1 MPRRFAFI
9 VAVVLSVISL
19 STSDAGA
26 VPAVIGGEKASLA
39 QHPYAVYLVDSHG
52 TQFCGG
58 VIVSRTAVATAAHCA
73 ATVPVG
79 ELSVVA
85 GREDKRSQ
93 DGVVR
98 AVSAAWQH
106 PDFRT
111 PQQGSDIA
119 VLTVRGALPYR
130 PADLARDPSRYP
142 AGTNATVLGWGRIA
156 DGGDRSD
163 YLRQAIVP
171 VADDSV
177 CHTAYPE
184 YSATSMLCA
193 GYPNGGIDACK
204 GDSGGPL
211 VVGDTV
217 VGIVSYGDG
226 CGKPGKPGMYTRVTS
241 FADDIAAHA
250 GLG

>member
-1 MPRRFAFI
+1 MPRRFALI
-9 VAVVLSVISL
+9 TTVILLAITL
-19 STSDAGA
+19 STSAHA
-26 VPAVIGGEKASLA
+26 APAVIGGEKASLQ

-73 ATVPVG
+73 ATVPTG

-106 PDFRT
+106 PDFHT
-111 PQQGSDIA
+111 PQQGSDVA
-119 VLTVRGALPYR
+119 VLTVRGSLPYR

-142 AGTNATVLGWGRIA
+142 AGTNATVLGWGRLA

-163 YLRQAIVP
+163 YLRQATVP
-171 VADDSV
+171 LADDDT
-177 CHTAYPE
+177 CHTGYPE
-184 YSATSMLCA
+184 YTVTSMLCA

-211 VVGDTV
+211 LVGDTV

-241 FADDIAAHA
+241 FADEIAAHA
-250 GLG
+250 GLT

>member
-1 MPRRFAFI
+1 MPRRFALIAAI
-9 VAVVLSVISL
+9 VLFAVTLTT
-19 STSDAGA
+19 STAGA
-26 VPAVIGGEKASLA
+26 APAVIGGEKASLE

-58 VIVSRTAVATAAHCA
+58 VIISRTAVATAAHCPA
-73 ATVPVG
+73 DVPAS
-79 ELSVVA
+79 EISVIA
-85 GREDKRSQ
+85 GREDKRTQ

-106 PDFRT
+106 PDFQD
-111 PQQGSDIA
+111 PHQGSDIA
-119 VLTVRGALPYR
+119 VLTVRGSLPYH
-130 PADLARDPSRYP
+130 PADLARDPNRYP

-163 YLRQAIVP
+163 YLRQATVP
-171 VADDSV
+171 IADDST
-177 CHTAYPE
+177 CRTAYPE

-211 VVGDTV
+211 MVGDTV

-226 CGKPGKPGMYTRVTS
+226 CGKPGKPGIYTRVTT
-241 FADDIAAHA
+241 FADDIGAHA
-250 GLG
+250 GPS

>member
-1 MPRRFAFI
+1 MPRRFALI
-9 VAVVLSVISL
+9 ATVILLAITL
-19 STSDAGA
+19 STSAHA
-26 VPAVIGGEKASLA
+26 APAVIGGEKASLQ

-58 VIVSRTAVATAAHCA
+58 VIVSRTEVATAAHCA
-73 ATVPVG
+73 ATVPTG

-85 GREDKRSQ
+85 GREDKRGQ

-106 PDFRT
+106 PDFHT
-111 PQQGSDIA
+111 PQQGSDVA
-119 VLTVRGALPYR
+119 VLTVRGSLPYR

-142 AGTNATVLGWGRIA
+142 AGTNATVLGWGRLA

-163 YLRQAIVP
+163 YPRQATVP
-171 VADDSV
+171 LADDAT
-177 CHTAYPE
+177 CRTGYPE
-184 YSATSMLCA
+184 YTATSMLCA

-211 VVGDTV
+211 LVGDTV

-241 FADDIAAHA
+241 FADEIAAHA
-250 GLG
+250 GLT

>member
-1 MPRRFAFI
+1 MPRRFALIAAI
-9 VAVVLSVISL
+9 VLLAITL
-19 STSDAGA
+19 TTPADAT
-26 VPAVIGGEKASLA
+26 PSIIGGEKASLA

-73 ATVPVG
+73 AIVPVG

-106 PDFRT
+106 PDFHT
-111 PQQGSDIA
+111 PQQGSDVA
-119 VLTVRGALPYR
+119 VLTVRGSLPYR
-130 PADLARDPSRYP
+130 PADLARDPSQYP
-142 AGTNATVLGWGRIA
+142 AGTNATVLGWGRLA

-163 YLRQAIVP
+163 YLRQATVP
-171 VADDSV
+171 LADDAT

-184 YSATSMLCA
+184 YSPTSMLCA

-211 VVGDTV
+211 LVGDTV
-217 VGIVSYGDG
+217 IGIVSYGDG

-241 FADDIAAHA
+241 FADEIAAHA
-250 GLG
+250 GLS

>member
-1 MPRRFAFI
+1 MPRRFALI
-9 VAVVLSVISL
+9 AAVVLLAVGL
-19 STSDAGA
+19 SA
-26 VPAVIGGEKASLA
+26 PANASPAIIGGEKASLQ

-73 ATVPVG
+73 ATVPTG

-85 GREDKRSQ
+85 GREDKRSR

-106 PDFRT
+106 PNFHT
-111 PQQGSDIA
+111 PQQGWDIA
-119 VLTVRGALPYR
+119 VLTVRGSLPY
-130 PADLARDPSRYP
+130 PSADLARDPSRYP
-142 AGTNATVLGWGRIA
+142 AGTAATVLGWGRVA

-163 YLRQAIVP
+163 YLRQATVP
-171 VADDSV
+171 IADDST
-177 CHTAYPE
+177 CYTAYPE
-184 YSATSMLCA
+184 YSSASMLCA
-193 GYPNGGIDACK
+193 GHPNGGIDACK

-211 VVGDTV
+211 MVGDTV

-241 FADDIAAHA
+241 FADEIAAHA